1 MISSVKIENLRS
13 IKDSGPIEIKPITLL
28 LGANSTGKSTFLR
41 SFPLI
46 TQSVNKSLRGP
57 ISWFD
62 STLVD
67 FGDFDTAKSRFA
79 LTSEC
84 IKFSYTLKFNNDSSG
99 YRFDGEGFKQ
109 LLIPSSLSSVSFSL
123 DSDNEGSYVKTV
135 EIDYDN
141 VNYKMSVDARLSN
154 VHFMVSNKEIYLPF
168 STRFMIG
175 GNRQGVLP
183 NMVVQDNQDT
193 SYSGFRRHVIKT
205 IEDELSKWCDG
216 RFKNRYRLHALL
228 DYPGLDMQGFLSNMK
243 AKVNIESLKKHIK
256 NWSTKTGSFL
266 VIYEL
271 FIAYK
276 LEILASFCNEEIGTF
291 YSNCSYIAPL
301 RAEANRYYRNQELQ
315 VNDVDAYGRNL
326 QEFISSL
333 SGKEK
338 EDYEFFMKDIL
349 KVVPKVTKTAGLH
362 SVVVQ
367 SPNGL
372 FNLADVGYGYSQVLP
387 VLTKIWHS
395 NYRSRYPRKRIRGF
409 GYEISDTLLLM
420 EQPELHL
427 HPALQAKVADAMVNY
442 AVFKDGNVAKQRL
455 VVETHSQTI
464 INRIGRRVREGKIDS
479 NDINIVLFQKSQ
491 DGKISLIRQISFN
504 ENGQL
509 VDWPWGFF
517 DPED

>member
-1 MISSVKIENLRS
+1 MISSVRIENLRS
-13 IKDSGPIEIKPITLL
+13 IKDSGPIEIKPITML

-67 FGDFDTAKSRFA
+67 FGDFDTAKNRYA

-84 IKFSYTLKFNNDSSG
+84 IRFSYSLDFDDNRKG
-99 YRFDGEGFKQ
+99 YGFDGESFKQ
-109 LLIPSSLSSVSFSL
+109 ILLPRELTSVSFSL
-123 DSDNEGSYVKTV
+123 DSDNEGSFVKIV
-135 EIDYDN
+135 EIVYEN
-141 VNYKMSVDARLSN
+141 VHYKMHIDTRQSN
-154 VHFMVSNKEIYLPF
+154 IHFFVSGKEIDLPF
-168 STRFMIG
+168 SVRFVKG
-175 GNRQGVLP
+175 GRQGLLP
-183 NMVVQDNQDT
+183 TMMVQDTQGS
-193 SYSGFRRHVIKT
+193 SYMGFQRYVLHI
-205 IEDELSKWCDG
+205 IEDELSKWCDV
-216 RFKNRYRLHALL
+216 RFKNRDRLHALL
-228 DYPGLDMQGFLSNMK
+228 DYPSLDVQGFLTNMK
-243 AKVNIESLKKHIK
+243 TRVTVESLKKHIK
-256 NWSTKTGSFL
+256 NWSVKTGSFL
-266 VIYEL
+266 KIYDL
-271 FIAYK
+271 FIVYK
-276 LEILASFCNEEIGTF
+276 LEMLTSFCSEEIGSF

-338 EDYEFFMKDIL
+338 EDYESFMKDIL
-349 KVVPKVTKTAGLH
+349 KVVPKVTKTAGLQ
-362 SVVVQ
+362 SVVLQ
-367 SPNGL
+367 SANGL

-387 VLTKIWHS
+387 ILTKIWHS
-395 NYRSRYPRKRIRGF
+395 SYKSRNPRRKIRGF
-409 GYEISDTLLLM
+409 GYETFSTILLM

-442 AVFKDGNVAKQRL
+442 IISKDENVLKQRL

-479 NDINIVLFQKSQ
+479 KDINIVLFQKSQ

-504 ENGQL
+504 EHGQL
-509 VDWPWGFF
+509 IDWPWGFF